1 MKDANAKLSSKSQ
14 LVLPKSVREKLRLKT
29 GDRVR
34 FIDSPTGMIIERLQ
48 ENEAEDPFAS
58 FSEWASEADDRAYGN
73 L

>member
-1 MKDANAKLSSKSQ
+1 MKSVHAKLSSKSQ

-34 FIDSPTGMIIERLQ
+34 FVDSPAGIVIERAAAT
-48 ENEAEDPFAS
+48 EAEDPFAT
-58 FSEWASEADDRAYGN
+58 FGEWASEADDRAYAG